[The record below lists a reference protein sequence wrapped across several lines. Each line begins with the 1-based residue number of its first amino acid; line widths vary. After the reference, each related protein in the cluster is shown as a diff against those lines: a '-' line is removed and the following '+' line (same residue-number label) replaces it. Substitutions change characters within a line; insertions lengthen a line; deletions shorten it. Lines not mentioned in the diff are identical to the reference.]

1 MATPACAVPLAM
13 FFFVK
18 QGLLV
23 VGGRNSFTKRDLPTA
38 EFYLPSNKNWTK
50 MGTPGYR
57 CFCAV
62 TFRLSVSMG
71 NHVST
76 NNLTEWS
83 RLPFYLYQNCFCH
96 QDFSWGPIMS
106 CILFTF
112 TNIHGVGVTLSGYF
126 GGVTKFKMIFFESR
140 VKFLSKMNC
149 QKNKD

>member
-1 MATPACAVPLAM
+1 MATPASVVPLAM

-76 NNLTEWS
+76 NNLTVATVVS
-83 RLPFYLYQNCFCH
+83 FAVLPVSKLFLPPRFFLGSHNVLHFVYVH
-96 QDFSWGPIMS
+96 QYSWGW
-106 CILFTF
+106 CDFEWLF
-112 TNIHGVGVTLSGYF
+112 
-126 GGVTKFKMIFFESR
+126 
-140 VKFLSKMNC
+140 FL
-149 QKNKD
+149 NK